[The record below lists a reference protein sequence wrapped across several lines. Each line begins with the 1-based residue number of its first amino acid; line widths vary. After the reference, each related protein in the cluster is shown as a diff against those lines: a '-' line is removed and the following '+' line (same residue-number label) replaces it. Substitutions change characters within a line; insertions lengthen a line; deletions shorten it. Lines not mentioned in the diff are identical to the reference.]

1 MMTES
6 KRAAAQNPQEDEGL
20 LRVKV
25 EEEDFVWGQD
35 ACSERSDFLKQELC
49 RQLFRHFSY
58 HEAPGPRQ
66 ALCRLRELCGLWLQP
81 ETHSKEQMLEL
92 LVLEQL
98 LSILPAELQALVRE
112 QCPRSGEEVVTALE
126 DERSSGEAVL
136 QVPVPGHGQEIFRRK
151 VAPPEPAFTDRLQPA
166 DTKDLQGYSEPPLP
180 RDFDNESENNVSLSS
195 LDVHENTGSQRI
207 VSGRPST
214 FASEESAEPWDISKS
229 AGQRKQQQENE
240 PGESRRP
247 LSDQDGGFSKVLT
260 HKNILS
266 GEIISH
272 NGCDR
277 SVNLNPNEFTHHK
290 SYTEPMTKVSS
301 GIRVLLCIKEFMLEE
316 KLPNVENLSSTQT
329 LLNRQQFSVERK
341 PINVKIHT
349 GERPYE
355 CNECG
360 KGFAGRS
367 DLIRHQRIHSGE
379 RPFECKECGRAF
391 SLNSHLIL
399 HQRIHTREKPY
410 TCSECGK
417 TFRVSSHLIR
427 HLRVHTGEKP
437 YACSECGRAF
447 SQSSHLSQH
456 RRIHK
461 RESLLIG
468 RLTAE
473 ARDSAQARKSLSA
486 CPTRRPS
493 YD

>member
-6 KRAAAQNPQEDEGL
+6 KKAAAQNSQEDEGL

-25 EEEDFVWGQD
+25 KEEDFVWGQD

-98 LSILPAELQALVRE
+98 LSILPVELQALVRE

-126 DERSSGEAVL
+126 DERGSGEAVL
-136 QVPVPGHGQEIFRRK
+136 QVPVPGHGQEILRRK
-151 VAPPEPAFTDRLQPA
+151 VAPPGPALTDQLQPA
-166 DTKDLQGYSEPPLP
+166 DTKDLQGSSERPLP
-180 RDFDNESENNVSLSS
+180 WDFDNESENNESLSS

-207 VSGRPST
+207 VSGQPST
-214 FASEESAEPWDISKS
+214 FASEESAEPWDILKS
-229 AGQRKQQQENE
+229 AGQIKQQQENE
-240 PGESRRP
+240 PGESWRP
-247 LSDQDGGFSKVLT
+247 SSAQDGGFSKVLT
-260 HKNILS
+260 HKNIPS

-277 SVNLNPNEFTHHK
+277 SINLNPNEFIHHK
-290 SYTEPMTKVSS
+290 SCKHSTYDQSLMWNSGFIMHQRIYVGGKTPQCGKSLKHSNLIKQTALFSGEKTHQCSECGKAFRHSS
-301 GIRVLLCIKEFMLEE
+301 
-316 KLPNVENLSSTQT
+316 KLTRHQ
-329 LLNRQQFSVERK
+329 
-341 PINVKIHT
+341 KIHT

-360 KGFAGRS
+360 KGFGGRS

-410 TCSECGK
+410 ACSECGK

-437 YACSECGRAF
+437 YACNECGKAF

-461 RESLLIG
+461 RESLLM
-468 RLTAE
+468 
-473 ARDSAQARKSLSA
+473 
-486 CPTRRPS
+486 
-493 YD
+493 